1 MLIVW
6 ECELRTIELG
16 AFIELTKLT
25 ELFLSY
31 TDINEIIPGTFEN
44 TGNLEN
50 LDLQSNRIEHFNRD
64 MFSGLDKRNK

>member
-1 MLIVW
+1 MLSTW
-6 ECELRTIELG
+6 ECELSTIDLG

-44 TGNLEN
+44 MGN
-50 LDLQSNRIEHFNRD
+50 
-64 MFSGLDKRNK
+64 M